1 MGGGGGAAQNAELQ
15 NAQSQTQLGQQQVG
29 LEQQYANLAQQQL
42 NTATTLDQPLVNFN
56 NSILGGNQQA
66 LIAAAG
72 PQLGNIATQTQSSE
86 ANIMNTV
93 PAGAGRDYALAQAQ
107 LGEGSQNAGLL
118 NQLYTGALQSNA
130 ALGSQ
135 ALGAGLSEQGA
146 TLSAASGATSAYG
159 ASNQAYGNIQQVQ
172 AQKKAATM
180 GFLGSLAGGAG
191 SCSQPNRPI

>member
-1 MGGGGGAAQNAELQ
+1 
-15 NAQSQTQLGQQQVG
+15 
-29 LEQQYANLAQQQL
+29 
-42 NTATTLDQPLVNFN
+42 
-56 NSILGGNQQA
+56 
-66 LIAAAG
+66 
-72 PQLGNIATQTQSSE
+72 
-86 ANIMNTV
+86 MNTV

-135 ALGAGLSEQGA
+135 ALGAGLQEQGA

-191 SCSQPNRPI
+191 AALSHTNLSDSRLKEDIEKVGELGDMNIYSFKFLGSDTPQLGFLAQEAYTKHPEFVIVGGQDPEQDPWQIKYGELIPQLIKKEQ